1 MIVIQ
6 EEYDIYGNEGL
17 ENGIIDPKG
26 NFIGGY
32 KFAGNAHEIF
42 ERFMGTGNP
51 FTLVQDIKKEE
62 KSTTEA
68 SNYNIE
74 EGKKKKEKKK
84 KLKDLEKD
92 KNLLTIDYELEHS
105 LEE

>member
-51 FTLVQDIKKEE
+51 FTLVQAIKKEE
-62 KSTTEA
+62 KSSTEA

-74 EGKKKKEKKK
+74 EVKKKKEEE
-84 KLKDLEKD
+84 EK
-92 KNLLTIDYELEHS
+92 KNLKI
-105 LEE
+105 

>member
-17 ENGIIDPKG
+17 ENGIIDSKG

-32 KFAGNAHEIF
+32 KFSGNAHEIF

-74 EGKKKKEKKK
+74 EGKKKKEEE
-84 KLKDLEKD
+84 EK
-92 KNLLTIDYELEHS
+92 KNLKI
-105 LEE
+105 

>member
-17 ENGIIDPKG
+17 ENGIIDSKG

-32 KFAGNAHEIF
+32 KFSGNAHEIF
-42 ERFMGTGNP
+42 ERFMGTGP

-74 EGKKKKEKKK
+74 EGKKKKEEE
-84 KLKDLEKD
+84 EK
-92 KNLLTIDYELEHS
+92 KNLKI
-105 LEE
+105 